1 MRKSKQETAET
12 RQRILKE
19 AGIAF
24 RRKGIKATGIADLMA
39 AAGLTHGG
47 FYRHF
52 PSKEDLVAE
61 ACATCLMAPAMKAT
75 QTEPDGLKS
84 MAGVYLAPAHRDT
97 PDTGCVFAG
106 LGSELAR
113 ADDKTRKAATA
124 GFLRMMEAAM
134 RGGPKATAKAAR
146 ERAMVAIA
154 AMVGAVT
161 LSRIVTDPK
170 LSAAILASTR
180 HHIAQM

>member
-12 RQRILKE
+12 RRRILRE
-19 AGIAF
+19 AGIAL
-24 RRKGIKATGIADLMA
+24 RRKGIQATGIADLMA

-61 ACATCLMAPAMKAT
+61 ACATCLMGPDLPAPETDKGGLAT
-75 QTEPDGLKS
+75 
-84 MAGVYLAPAHRDT
+84 MAEAYLSPKHRDN

-113 ADDKTRKAATA
+113 ADRKTREAATA

-134 RGGPKATAKAAR
+134 RGGRKATVKAAK

-161 LSRIVTDPK
+161 LSRVVTDPK

-180 HHIAQM
+180 RYVANM